1 MQDKIYLNKNV
12 TYKPKS
18 HAKMYAPDSV
28 LADLKAAAE
37 KEGMS
42 QTAFM
47 LMAVKIQI
55 KRTNK

>member
-1 MQDKIYLNKNV
+1 MKELTGKKHV
-12 TYKPKS
+12 YKPKQ
-18 HAKMYAPDSV
+18 HAKMYAPDNV
-28 LADLKAAAE
+28 LKELKVAAE

-55 KRTNK
+55 KKVNK

>member
-1 MQDKIYLNKNV
+1 MRDKIAPYTV
-12 TYKPKS
+12 TYKPKN
-18 HAKMYAPDSV
+18 HAKMYAPDNV
-28 LADLKAAAE
+28 LEELKVAAE

-55 KRTNK
+55 RKANK